1 MGKLKELFFKLKS
14 NWKTPPKGYFVSY
27 KEFLYFALGQG
38 SNSFLGVIM
47 GWTGIAI
54 TTPMMISY
62 FKISTGFVFVA
73 GIAGSVIGLIRAP
86 LLSMIIDNSNSKRG
100 KFKPFL
106 PLSAICI
113 AICFSVIPF
122 IPEGWVEQSVLSFS
136 VPSIPVL
143 GVSASQVDISLGVL
157 VMFTLIQI
165 GSFFSTLLA
174 QCLVGI
180 EQVITPVSQ
189 ERANIGALKGLVANL
204 PSSIVNIIIPLVAGI
219 IFATSGNPMNNI
231 ALYRGAFPICSVL
244 GVIFVFFIYFGVEE
258 RTVVE
263 KEFTAKVKFFEGT
276 KELFLNKYFW
286 IITAYGIFSTIRAN
300 INMYLWICNYAIG
313 GQKGAFALTICNI
326 VLNNALVP
334 GMLVGP
340 FLIKRLGKKKVMLI
354 STIGFTLMAF
364 LQLFTIQSPFLML
377 GAVFMQNL
385 FNGLAYVSGIMTP
398 DVLDFIQY
406 KTGKRLEGFWQNSSA
421 FVATICGFFTS
432 ALLPIFMS
440 MGGVGFGDNVDVALQ
455 NRETMVSVFES
466 VTWLG
471 IIASILCILPFIF
484 YTLTEKKHADYISVL
499 KIRAAVANFE
509 AGNLTDE
516 DKQNIKEIV
525 DFSKENENALISEEL
540 KKHSSVTEIYAL

>member
-1 MGKLKELFFKLKS
+1 MDKIKGLLLQLKS

-27 KEFLYFALGQG
+27 KEFLNFCLGQG

-47 GWTGIAI
+47 SWTGIAI

-73 GIAGSVIGLIRAP
+73 GILGSIIGLIRAP

-106 PLSAICI
+106 PVSAICT
-113 AICFSVIPF
+113 ALCFSVIPF
-122 IPEGWVEQSVLSFS
+122 IPEAWVEQNVLSFS

-157 VMFTLIQI
+157 IMFTLIQI
-165 GSFFSTLLA
+165 GSFFSTLLS

-219 IFATSGNPMNNI
+219 IFATSDNPMNNI

-340 FLIKRLGKKKVMLI
+340 FLIKRLGKKRVMLI

-440 MGGVGFGDNVDVALQ
+440 IGGVGFGDNVDIALQ

-499 KIRAAVANFE
+499 KIRAAVANYE
-509 AGNLTDE
+509 SGNLTDE
-516 DKQNIKEIV
+516 DKQNIREIV

-540 KKHSSVTEIYAL
+540 KKHSAVTEIYTL